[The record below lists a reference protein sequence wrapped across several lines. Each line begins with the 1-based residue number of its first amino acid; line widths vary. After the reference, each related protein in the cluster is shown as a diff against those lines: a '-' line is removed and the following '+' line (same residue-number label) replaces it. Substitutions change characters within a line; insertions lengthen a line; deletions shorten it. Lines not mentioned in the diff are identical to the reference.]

1 MLAFWIAAALMS
13 AAAGA
18 LLLWRASRRD
28 GDQSENPELAVY
40 RRHLAELEDQRAE
53 GLLDDDAYR
62 AARAEAG
69 RRLLK
74 AGEAPVEAV
83 SAPRDPKRDRAMV
96 LGAVALAAVLTAGS
110 YLAVGAP
117 GRPDQPFA
125 KRLKAWNAS
134 DPTTLPPA
142 ELAMWLKD
150 KTRTHPNDPRV
161 WSVLG
166 EAYAAAGDPADAAQ
180 AFQTALRLDTSR
192 AQDWANLGRVETDLD
207 DGRVG
212 PNAEAAFATA
222 LKLDPK
228 SQTGLLG
235 MSEAAAAEG
244 RRAEAA
250 DYLRRLADTLPAD
263 DPRHAL
269 FAARAQ
275 EVQTGKA
282 AAASG
287 QDAMIQ
293 AMVAKQAAELKA
305 NPNDPAG
312 WARLVRA
319 YGVLGDK
326 PAQDRALNTA
336 RQVFR
341 DQPKII
347 AAIEAEAK

>member
-1 MLAFWIAAALMS
+1 MLTFWIAAALMS

-18 LLLWRASRRD
+18 LVLWRASRRD
-28 GDQSENPELAVY
+28 APEAENPELAVY
-40 RRHLAELEDQRAE
+40 RRHLAELEEQRAE
-53 GLLDDDAYR
+53 GLLDDEAYR

-74 AGEAPVEAV
+74 AGETPSEA
-83 SAPRDPKRDRAMV
+83 SASRDPTRDGAMV
-96 LGAVALAAVLTAGS
+96 FGAVALAALITAGV
-110 YLAVGAP
+110 YLTVGSP
-117 GRPDQPFA
+117 GQPDQPFA

-150 KTRTHPNDPRV
+150 KARTHPNDPRV

-166 EAYAAAGDPADAAQ
+166 EAYAAAGDPSDAAQ
-180 AFQTALRLDTSR
+180 AFQTALRLDATR

-212 PNAEAAFATA
+212 PNAKAAFETA

-235 MSEAAAAEG
+235 LSEAAAAEG

-250 DYLRRLADTLPAD
+250 DYLRRLADTLPTG

-269 FAARAQ
+269 FAQRAA
-275 EVQTGKA
+275 EMASGKSA
-282 AAASG
+282 PASG

-293 AMVAKQAAELKA
+293 AMVAKQAAELKT

-326 PAQDRALNTA
+326 PAQAQALATA
-336 RQVFR
+336 RQVFK
-341 DQPKII
+341 DQPKIV

>member
-1 MLAFWIAAALMS
+1 MLAFWIAAALIS

-18 LLLWRASRRD
+18 LVLWRASRRAAPEV
-28 GDQSENPELAVY
+28 ENPELAVY

-53 GLLDDDAYR
+53 GLLDEEGYR
-62 AARAEAG
+62 AARTEAG
-69 RRLLK
+69 RRLLR
-74 AGEAPVEAV
+74 AGEAPPSAEAR
-83 SAPRDPKRDRAMV
+83 ARDAKRDGRIVFAS
-96 LGAVALAAVLTAGS
+96 VALTALIGAGV
-110 YLAVGAP
+110 YLAVGSP
-117 GRPDQPFA
+117 NQPDQPFA

-142 ELAMWLKD
+142 ELSMWLKD
-150 KTRTHPNDPRV
+150 KARTHPKDPRV

-166 EAYAAAGDPADAAQ
+166 EAYAASGDPADAAQ
-180 AFQTALRLDTSR
+180 AFQMALRLDPTR
-192 AQDWANLGRVETDLD
+192 ANDWANLGRVETDLD

-212 PNAEAAFATA
+212 PNAKAAFATA

-235 MSEAAAAEG
+235 LSEAAAAEG

-275 EVQTGKA
+275 EIQTGKA
-282 AAASG
+282 APASG

-305 NPNDPAG
+305 DPNDPAG

-319 YGVLGDK
+319 YGVLGNK
-326 PAQDRALNTA
+326 PAQDEALNTV
-336 RQVFR
+336 RQVFK
-341 DQPKII
+341 DQPKIV